1 MSVRTVPSGDVELW
15 SDDFGDPAD
24 PALLLV
30 MGGNLSAFG
39 WPDEFARRLADG
51 GRHVIRYDHRDTGR
65 STTRDFAEHPYGFD
79 ELAADAVAVLDG
91 WGVERAHVVGLSM
104 GATIVQVLALNH
116 PERVS
121 SLTMMLGGG
130 LDIDFDANIELTMR
144 GEPTPDG
151 LPGPRPEFMEALA
164 LMAEPAEGREAEV
177 AKRVRKWRLL
187 SGTGVPFDDAEYA
200 RWEERAIDH
209 AGGAL
214 TEPHAHYSLTLP
226 PPDRAAGL
234 RRVTAPALVIQAEND
249 PIAPPPH
256 GKHLAGLF
264 PAARLVQIPGMGHG
278 LPSSVHGPV
287 AEAVLE
293 HTGSGQRP

>member
-1 MSVRTVPSGDVELW
+1 MSVRMVPSGDVELW
-15 SDDFGDPAD
+15 SDDFGESSD

-30 MGGNLSAFG
+30 MGGNLSALG

-65 STTRDFAEHPYGFD
+65 STTRDYAENPYGFD

-91 WGVERAHVVGLSM
+91 WGVRRAHIVALSM
-104 GATIVQVLALNH
+104 GTTIAQVIALNH
-116 PERVS
+116 QERLS

-130 LDIDFDANIELTMR
+130 LDIDFDGNIERTMR

-151 LPGPRPEFMEALA
+151 LPGPRQAFLDALA
-164 LMAEPAEGREAEV
+164 LMTQPAEDRAAEV
-177 AKRVRKWRLL
+177 AKRVSKWRIL
-187 SGTGVPFDDAEYA
+187 SGTAVPFDDEEYA

-209 AGGAL
+209 AGGVI
-214 TEPHAHYSLTLP
+214 TEPYAHYSLTLP
-226 PPDRAAGL
+226 PAARAAEL
-234 RRVTAPALVIQAEND
+234 RHVTVPTLVVQAEHD

-264 PAARLVQIPGMGHG
+264 PSARLVELPGMGHA
-278 LPSSVHGPV
+278 LPSSVHGPLADV
-287 AEAVLE
+287 ILD
-293 HTGSGQRP
+293 HTRSAP